1 MKYLITGAAGFIGSH
16 LCNKLAIEGNVVI
29 AIDNFSDYYDVNLKA
44 LRVKRLLTP
53 LNVKVLRVDISDF
66 QAIDELIVSS
76 KPQVVINLAAQA
88 GVRLPTKQVHRY
100 VNSNLVGFSNVLQST
115 VSNNV
120 PYFLYA
126 SSSSVYGDQAKVP
139 YNEEE
144 KNLNPK
150 SFYGATKLTN
160 ELLTPTLLKNSATRA
175 RGLRFFTVYG
185 PWGRP
190 DMAYFRMIANVL
202 SGSEFTL
209 YGDGSAQRDF
219 TYIGDVINLVNLL
232 TKELTGRTS
241 GFNDVVN
248 LGGGKPYSILD
259 LVELIT
265 NLSGNRIEFKASV
278 EDLKDVKKTQS
289 DWTYLKMLTDS
300 KPKISIEN
308 GMMETI
314 DWAKSSEILPMLNQ
328 WISNSFKYSTN
339 T

>member
-16 LCNKLAIEGNVVI
+16 LCNKLAIEGNEVI

-44 LRVKRLLTP
+44 LRVEKLLTP
-53 LNVKVLRVDISDF
+53 LKVKVLRVDISDF

-88 GVRLPTKQVHRY
+88 GVRLPTEQVYRY

-126 SSSSVYGDQAKVP
+126 SSSSVYGDRAKVP
-139 YNEEE
+139 YNEKE
-144 KNLNPK
+144 KNLNPN

-265 NLSGNRIEFKASV
+265 NLSGNRI
-278 EDLKDVKKTQS
+278 
-289 DWTYLKMLTDS
+289 
-300 KPKISIEN
+300 
-308 GMMETI
+308 
-314 DWAKSSEILPMLNQ
+314 
-328 WISNSFKYSTN
+328 
-339 T
+339 